1 MVAQRQE
8 GEVIMKKNE
17 ETAVVE
23 ETEQVEDVLDSDQE
37 IIEEV
42 VDEVVEEAIETET
55 EELTEIDQLKAQLK
69 AEEEKYFR
77 VLADYDNFK
86 RRTALDKE
94 ALQKY
99 KSQSV
104 VTNILPVLDN
114 FERAM
119 QVAVETEEAQSL
131 KEGMDMIYRSLVD
144 TLKSEGL
151 VAIEAA
157 DQEFDPHFHQA
168 VMTGNDEEK
177 ASGIVLEEM
186 QKGYML
192 KDRVLRPSMVKVNE

>member
-1 MVAQRQE
+1 MVAQRQG
-8 GEVIMKKNE
+8 GEVTMKKND
-17 ETAVVE
+17 ETTVVE
-23 ETEQVEDVLDSDQE
+23 ETEAVEDVLDNNEE
-37 IIEEV
+37 IVE
-42 VDEVVEEAIETET
+42 EVVEETEEVET
-55 EELTEIDQLKAQLK
+55 EELTEIEQLKAQLK
-69 AEEEKYFR
+69 EEEDKYFR

-86 RRTALDKE
+86 RRAALDKE

-119 QVAVETEEAQSL
+119 LVEVETEEAKSL

-151 VAIEAA
+151 VEIEAF
-157 DQEFDPHFHQA
+157 DEEFDPNFHQA

-177 ASGIVLEEM
+177 DSGVVLEEM